1 MDIELAKTF
10 LEVVSAGSFI
20 RASERLHITQTAVTA
35 RIRTLEELL
44 ESQLFVRNRSGAR
57 LTPEG
62 ETFVAHAT
70 DLVNIWNRARRE
82 MHLPKG
88 HKARL
93 RLGGETSLW
102 NPLLSNWVAWI
113 QTDLPDVA
121 VDSQVDDPALLI
133 AALERGQLDAAI
145 VHRPNY
151 YSGFIVEQLLE
162 EKLIQVQK
170 PGNGSPNLFI
180 NWGEDFVRQYDAS
193 LPQPRQSAFSFN
205 LGPLALQLL
214 LRNGGNGWFRTRVV
228 EQYLA
233 SGELERVT
241 GSPEFT
247 YPVYITYRA
256 AAAAPSLEPALQG
269 LRQIAALDMPWQV

>member
-10 LEVVSAGSFI
+10 LEVVNAGSFI
-20 RASERLHITQTAVTA
+20 RASERLHVTQTAVTA
-35 RIRTLEELL
+35 RIRSLEDELQC
-44 ESQLFVRNRSGAR
+44 QLFVRNRSGAR

-62 ETFVAHAT
+62 EKFVTHASN
-70 DLVNIWNRARRE
+70 LVHVWNRAKSE
-82 MHLPKG
+82 MHLPLG
-88 HKARL
+88 HKVRL

-102 NPLLSNWVAWI
+102 NPLLVNWVSWI
-113 QTDLPDVA
+113 QTELADVA
-121 VDSQVDDPALLI
+121 VDAHVEEPTQLI

-151 YSGFIVEQLLE
+151 YAGFMVEQLLE

-170 PGNGSPNLFI
+170 PGNTVPNLFI
-180 NWGEDFVRQYDAS
+180 NWGDDFVRQYDAA
-193 LPQPRQSAFSFN
+193 LPQPRQSAFNFN
-205 LGPLALQLL
+205 LGPLALQLM

-233 SGELERVT
+233 SGELERVA

-247 YPVYITYRA
+247 YPVYITYRTA
-256 AAAAPSLEPALQG
+256 ATTTSLEPALRG
-269 LRQIAALDMPWQV
+269 LRHLAARDLPWQV